1 MYAIKAATEHNQE
14 LHIIHLKKMESQIM
28 QKEAEKRNVMENS
41 RFEPNHFS
49 NTPHNKRDCQTR

>member
-28 QKEAEKRNVMENS
+28 QKEAEKRNYEQRIHWFKQGHPPKWNGGS
-41 RFEPNHFS
+41 L
-49 NTPHNKRDCQTR
+49 